1 MDEFPLTEFDKKADS
16 ILGEKAVLK
25 SLAAATSFQRLPR
38 YVSEFLIAKF
48 VKRETR
54 EKDIERVK
62 EKIRT
67 LMPEQDQKEHTQ
79 EKLLSEGKL
88 VVMDNV
94 DGRVDLKTGKRWVF
108 VPCIDD
114 NNVRLNAETVKENS
128 GIYDGMWGT
137 ATIRYSP
144 ETDAKAPNELVAFEP
159 FQLNI
164 PNIDEFRSLRGKFT
178 THEWMSL
185 VLQSAG
191 YAANA
196 FADRRTKL
204 LLIARMI
211 PLCEKNYN
219 LIELGPRQTGKTFL
233 LRNLSPRVFVISGGK
248 TTPANLFLNLSTKQV
263 GILGTRK
270 VVVFDEIA
278 AADFG
283 DANETISTL
292 KDYMES
298 GQFSRGSKG
307 FVADAGL
314 VFGGNID
321 VDGNQP
327 SGKYRHLLEPLPLK
341 LQDSAFH
348 DRVHAYLPGWEI
360 PKITN
365 ASIATG
371 YGFVTDYFGEV
382 LTRLRDDSFA
392 DRAGKV
398 PLQGNLTRR
407 DLRAIERSTSGLMK
421 LLYPNGTATDE
432 ELLEVVTLAC
442 ELRQRVHNQL
452 VKLAPGEFKPK
463 LIAPA
468 SLKEHVAADLKV
480 PTN

>member
-1 MDEFPLTEFDKKADS
+1 VDEFPLTELDRKAEAT
-16 ILGEKAVLK
+16 LGDKAVLK
-25 SLAAATSFQRLPR
+25 SMAAATSFQRLPR
-38 YVSEFLIAKF
+38 YVSEYMVAKY
-48 VKRETR
+48 VKRDSR
-54 EKDIERVK
+54 EKDIETVQ
-62 EKIRT
+62 EMIRT
-67 LMPEQDQKEHTQ
+67 LMPEQDRKEHTQ
-79 EKLLSEGKL
+79 EKLLSEGQI
-88 VVMDNV
+88 VVMDNL
-94 DGRVDLKTGKRWVF
+94 DARVDLKSGKRWVY

-114 NNVRLNAETVKENS
+114 NNVRLNADIVKENT

-137 ATIRYSP
+137 ATIRYAP
-144 ETDAKAPNELVAFEP
+144 ESDSKAPNELTAFKP
-159 FQLNI
+159 FQLNA
-164 PNIDEFRSLRGKFT
+164 PNLDEFRAFRGKFT
-178 THEWMSL
+178 TDEWMAL

-204 LLIARMI
+204 LLIARML

-233 LRNLSPRVFVISGGK
+233 LRNLSPRVFIISGGK
-248 TTPANLFLNLSTKQV
+248 TTPANLFLNLSTKQI

-270 VVVFDEIA
+270 VVVFDEVA
-278 AADFG
+278 NADFA
-283 DANETISTL
+283 DAGETISTL

-307 FVADAGL
+307 FTADAGL
-314 VFGGNID
+314 VFSGNLETK
-321 VDGNQP
+321 DGQP
-327 SGKYRHLLEPLPLK
+327 DPDYRGNFLRPLPVK

-348 DRVHAYLPGWEI
+348 DRMTAYIPGWEI

-382 LTRLRDDSFA
+382 LVRLRDDSFA
-392 DRAGKV
+392 DRVNKV
-398 PLQGNLTRR
+398 PLQGGLTRR

-421 LLYPNGTATDE
+421 LLYPDGKATDE
-432 ELLEVVTLAC
+432 ELLEMVTLAC

-463 LIAPA
+463 MIAPM
-468 SLKEHVAADLKV
+468 SVKEHAAMDLKMA
-480 PTN
+480 T